1 MIKARVHVSLRPVV
15 LDPQGQAV
23 GHSLVDLGYREV
35 KSARVGKFIDLELD
49 LPAGATDATDPA
61 VRAQLEARLR
71 EMAQKVFANPVL
83 EDFAV
88 EIMK

>member
-23 GHSLVDLGYREV
+23 GHSLRDLGYDEV
-35 KSARVGKFIDLELD
+35 RSARIGKFIDLEIDGD
-49 LPAGATDATDPA
+49 LAKPAA
-61 VRAQLEARLR
+61 RAELEQRLR
-71 EMAQKVFANPVL
+71 QMAEKVFANPVL

-88 EIMK
+88 EILPS